1 MKNLILNKN
10 IPILDFKE
18 SDLSKKDISAIKK
31 FKSLVINNGDDGL
44 REISKILKEK
54 SFLLCTKYVFY
65 LVVFVE
71 MNFVVMCPSR
81 FSLVTCRHF

>member
-54 SFLLCTKYVFY
+54 SIN
-65 LVVFVE
+65 
-71 MNFVVMCPSR
+71 NFKVKKSEFMKMKKLEEKILMYFDIQSPYMV
-81 FSLVTCRHF
+81 